1 MAQIGIFDG
10 LTGQNE
16 IMQIDDKDFEAWKNI
31 TDEQIQLK
39 NAEIVEKKLA
49 AQAKL
54 AALGLT
60 ADDLK
65 ALGL

>member
-16 IMQIDDKDFEAWKNI
+16 IIQIDDKDFQAWKNI
-31 TDEQIQLK
+31 TDPENELK
-39 NAEIVEKKLA
+39 NAEIANNKAA